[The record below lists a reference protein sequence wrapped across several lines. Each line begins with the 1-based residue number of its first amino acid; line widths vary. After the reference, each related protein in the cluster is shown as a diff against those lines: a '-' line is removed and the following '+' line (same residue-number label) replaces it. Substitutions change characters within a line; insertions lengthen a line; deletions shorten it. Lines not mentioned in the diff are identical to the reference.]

1 MSMRARRILWSLV
14 GIVLAAGTF
23 LAGYFSAD
31 CPVDYVP
38 PWEFDR
44 YCLFTSNRSDGEL
57 CFALMRE
64 FERRKFIH
72 RWFPQRA
79 LKCGVAELK
88 HALASLPKGTNVLWT
103 DLPDKFDYPRPDAIA
118 DIISSAGQHDVHV
131 EKSPMVK

>member
-1 MSMRARRILWSLV
+1 LG
-14 GIVLAAGTF
+14 GIVVAAGIF

-57 CFALMRE
+57 CFALIRE
-64 FERRKFIH
+64 FERRKFVH
-72 RWFPQRA
+72 RWFPRRK

-88 HALASLPKGTNVLWT
+88 QALASLPKGTSVLWT
-103 DLPDKFDYPRPDAIA
+103 DWPGTFDYPAPGISEDLIA
-118 DIISSAGQHDVHV
+118 FAAQHEVRV
-131 EKSPMVK
+131 EKSPIVK